1 MRNSVVVLSDGLYS
15 SLVHYAFIKACFVL
29 RRKALL
35 DQLAQVRQA
44 LVAKQV
50 DQVVFRDV
58 SRKVDHNLLLVGSYE
73 LVLELTEDLEQ
84 LEVECLLRALET
96 RFFGTD
102 DDLPEDLG
110 HVQRQELLV
119 VLEELVD

>member
-1 MRNSVVVLSDGLYS
+1 MVVLSDGLYS